1 MNRLNN
7 LRNKIDIIDDKIL
20 KLLSERT
27 GISQKVGELKRER
40 GVTVFD
46 EQRWQVV
53 LQSNLRKAE
62 QLNLSKEFV
71 KKIYTIVHQYSLR
84 VQKNS

>member
-62 QLNLSKEFV
+62 QLNLPKEFV
-71 KKIYTIVHQYSLR
+71 KKIYTIIHQYSLR